1 MPMIQNIS
9 HNLADGVDRKTLK
22 LLKKRFLEINNGRL
36 ERSKEMLPDRHR
48 IFLDALAVLIHV
60 NHPLLPGYVNGSTPA
75 GISQFH
81 PDAHH
86 LRAVNAM
93 LHGYE
98 HKRDPNRA
106 CHILSLFLMGSTGSV
121 AHSHKS
127 DLDIW
132 VCHKP
137 DLSKKELI
145 ALQTKLHL
153 IEEWADSIRLEIH
166 FFLINPDQF
175 REGRR
180 NNVSGEDCGST
191 QHYLLLDEF
200 YRTSLLIAG
209 RAPLWWFIPAEH
221 ESEYDTLA
229 KDLLHKRFIPKDE
242 VVDLGGISDFPP
254 GEFFGAGLWQL
265 YKGID
270 SPYKS
275 VIKIL
280 LTEVYASEFPE
291 VAPLSLRYKQQ
302 IYQGLMDLD
311 ELDPYVLL
319 YRKIEEY
326 LLKNDDEPRLE
337 LVRRCFYF
345 KVNLQVSKSRKKSR
359 NWRMNCVK
367 NLVSEWQW
375 SQNKLQ
381 TLDARNRWKVRR
393 VLEER
398 KSIVNELNYSYRFL
412 SRFAKENP
420 SRVLI
425 NPQDMTLLGRKLYAA
440 FERKSGKVELI
451 NPRIA
456 PDLVEEFLSFHF
468 LDSEDKS
475 QPPYWALYQGM
486 VQSTNRHHHE
496 PIKRSRSIIE
506 LIAWCYFN
514 ELIDQTTRY
523 HLHSG
528 ESYMSDH
535 ELRQIINTFFQQFPD
550 GLPDAPQSQFE
561 KLSRNTHVSLFIN
574 VGIDP
579 MAEMNKQGMQR
590 LSNFTDA
597 LRYSGLHSNLALNV
611 DVMIVNSWNEI
622 FNYQFNQKNAVV
634 ECLLDFLRR
643 NPPTKTRNLPKL
655 NIRCFC
661 ATRAAAIAKRIKE
674 LFFDVIKAFYGTE
687 NGYFGR
693 YIMEVE
699 SHYFVIQFSGH
710 QPKAT
715 YLKNYDALL
724 NFLSEPQPHFSP
736 IILDRFALEGEELPA
751 ISDHIEPNRVQ
762 IFYQRLQRD
771 QAEVYVVDEMGSLVR
786 YLSHFSN
793 EQSFINHM
801 HRFIQSTL
809 YRQQLEQNDLQ
820 QFNQQ
825 AQIDIVFYE
834 IIPAQINKPLHV
846 EKRKTYRKV
855 STEKF
860 YNVQAFVEETPSG
873 NNLYTIYCD
882 HREFTELEYGNQLYQ
897 TVADY
902 IISMRQS
909 KDLYPCYITDLDLT
923 QSPIKKLSDR
933 PLQISDYFRYKERIE
948 NQLTEA
954 LKNIRS

>member
-1 MPMIQNIS
+1 MSLVQKIS

-36 ERSKEMLPDRHR
+36 ERSKEMLSDRHR
-48 IFLDALAVLIHV
+48 TFLDALAVLIHV
-60 NHPLLPGYVNGSTPA
+60 NHPLLPGYVKGSTPA

-81 PDAHH
+81 PDTQH
-86 LRAVNAM
+86 LRAINTM

-98 HKRDPNRA
+98 HKRDPNRT
-106 CHILSLFLMGSTGSV
+106 CDIYSLFLMGSTGSI

-132 VCHKP
+132 VCHRP
-137 DLSKKELI
+137 SLSKTELVE
-145 ALQTKLHL
+145 LQTKLDI
-153 IEEWADSIRLEIH
+153 IEDWAESIRLEVH
-166 FFLINPDQF
+166 FFLIDPDQF
-175 REGRR
+175 RQGRR

-209 RAPLWWFIPAEH
+209 RPPLWWFIPAEQ
-221 ESEYDTLA
+221 EEDYDTLA
-229 KDLLHKRFIPKDE
+229 KELLHKRFLPKDE
-242 VVDLGGISDFPP
+242 VVDLGGISDFPA

-275 VIKIL
+275 VIKII
-280 LTEVYASEFPE
+280 LTEVYASEYPD
-291 VAPLSLRYKQQ
+291 VAPLSLRYKQH
-302 IYQGLMDLD
+302 IYQGLTDLD
-311 ELDPYVLL
+311 ELDPYVQL

-326 LLKNDDEPRLE
+326 LRKNEDEVRLE
-337 LVRRCFYF
+337 LVRRCVYF
-345 KVNLQVSKSRKKSR
+345 KVNLHVSKSSRKSR
-359 NWRMNCVK
+359 NWRLNCVK
-367 NLVSEWQW
+367 NLVNEWQW
-375 SQNKLQ
+375 GQNKLQ
-381 TLDARNRWKVRR
+381 TLDARDRWKVQR

-412 SRFAKENP
+412 SRFAKENQ

-456 PDLVEEFLSFHF
+456 PDLAEEFLSFHF
-468 LDSEDKS
+468 LRSEDKS
-475 QPPYWALYQGM
+475 QPPFWALYRGM
-486 VQSTNRHHHE
+486 VQSTHRHEHD
-496 PIKRSRSIIE
+496 PIKRSKSIIE

-514 ELIDQTTRY
+514 GLIDQTTRY
-523 HLHSG
+523 HLQAG
-528 ESYMSDH
+528 DNYMSDH
-535 ELRQIINTFFQQFPD
+535 ELKQTINTFFQQFPN
-550 GLPDAPQSQFE
+550 GLPEAPQSQFE
-561 KLSRNTHVSLFIN
+561 ELARNTHVSLFIN

-579 MAEMNKQGMQR
+579 MAEMNKQGIQR

-597 LRYSGLHSNLALNV
+597 LRYSGFHNNLALQV
-611 DVMIVNSWNEI
+611 DAMTVNSWNEI
-622 FNYQFNQKNAVV
+622 FTNQFNQKNAVV
-634 ECLLDFLRR
+634 DCLLNFLRT

-661 ATRAAAIAKRIKE
+661 ATRASAIAKRIKE
-674 LFFDVIKAFYGTE
+674 LFYDVIKAFYGTE
-687 NGYFGR
+687 HGYFGR

-699 SHYFVIQFSGH
+699 SHYFVIQFVGH

-715 YLKNYDALL
+715 FLKNYDALL
-724 NFLSEPQPHFSP
+724 NFLSAPQPHFSP

-751 ISDHIEPNRVQ
+751 ISDHIKPDRIQ
-762 IFYQRLQRD
+762 IFYQRLKHD
-771 QAEVYVVDEMGSLVR
+771 QAEVYVVDEVGSLIR
-786 YLSHFSN
+786 YVSHFSN

-809 YRQQLEQNDLQ
+809 YRQQLEQNNLQ

-825 AQIDIVFYE
+825 TQNEIVFYE
-834 IIPAQINKPLHV
+834 IIPNQINKPLHI

-860 YNVQAFVEETPSG
+860 YNVQAFVEETLEG
-873 NNLYTIYCD
+873 KNLYTIYCD
-882 HREFTELEYGNQLYQ
+882 HQEFTELEFGNQLYQ
-897 TVADY
+897 KVAEY
-902 IISMRQS
+902 IIAIRQS
-909 KDLYPCYITDLDLT
+909 NDLYPCYITDLDLT
-923 QSPIKKLSDR
+923 QSPIQKVSDR
-933 PLQISDYFRYKERIE
+933 PLQMSDYFRYKERLE
-948 NQLTEA
+948 SQLTQA
-954 LKNIRS
+954 LKNISV